1 MKKKLRGKITMS
13 PKPVSAATRRRLR
26 KALEEEE
33 ARGET
38 LASRPADILSN
49 LSIAEAEGVLMQRL
63 EGLTLGHLMAR
74 ASILFTGGFSTG
86 VTLAMRDPEAAKAY
100 CADMID
106 VTLEGD
112 EKAEDMEY
120 RHDDLALLL
129 AEAYL
134 ALKER
139 SDARP

>member
-1 MKKKLRGKITMS
+1 MS
-13 PKPVSAATRRRLR
+13 PKPISAATRRRLR
-26 KALEEEE
+26 KVLEEEE

-38 LASRPADILSN
+38 LATRPSDILSN
-49 LSIAEAEGVLMQRL
+49 MSIAEAEGVISRNL
-63 EGLTLGHLMAR
+63 EGITLMHLIAR
-74 ASILFTGGFSTG
+74 AAILFTGGFSTG
-86 VTLAMRDPEAAKAY
+86 VTLAIRDPEAARAY

-129 AEAYL
+129 AEAFL

-139 SDARP
+139 SDA